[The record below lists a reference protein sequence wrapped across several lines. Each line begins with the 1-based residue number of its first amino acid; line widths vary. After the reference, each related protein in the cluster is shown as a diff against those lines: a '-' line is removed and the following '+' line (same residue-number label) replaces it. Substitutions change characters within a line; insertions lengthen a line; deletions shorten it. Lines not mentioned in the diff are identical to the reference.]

1 MTRISFDTPC
11 YFFTSV
17 AHHRLPIFQTDKL
30 KEIMCSALNDA
41 RRSSGM
47 LYFAYVIMQEHFH
60 IVTDGKRSP
69 SDSLRFLNGVSAR
82 KIIDYLKENEF
93 DASLAKLKQAKKKD
107 GWQYSV
113 WEHHSDKFLLTS
125 DSKFMEKVNYIH
137 NNPVEE
143 GLVER
148 PEDYVYSSARIWLK
162 KPLDVEPLE
171 MDIGDIDW
179 RR

>member
-17 AHHRLPIFQTDKL
+17 ALHRLPIFQTDKL
-30 KEIMCSALNDA
+30 KEIMCGALNDA
-41 RRSSGM
+41 RRSSGI

-60 IVTDGKRSP
+60 ILTDGKRLP

-82 KIIDYLKENEF
+82 KIIDYLKENGF

-125 DSKFMEKVNYIH
+125 ESKFMEKVYYIH
-137 NNPVEE
+137 NNPVVE

-148 PEDYVYSSARIWLK
+148 PEDYLHSSARIWQG
-162 KPLDVEPLE
+162 KPLESEPLE

-179 RR
+179 QR